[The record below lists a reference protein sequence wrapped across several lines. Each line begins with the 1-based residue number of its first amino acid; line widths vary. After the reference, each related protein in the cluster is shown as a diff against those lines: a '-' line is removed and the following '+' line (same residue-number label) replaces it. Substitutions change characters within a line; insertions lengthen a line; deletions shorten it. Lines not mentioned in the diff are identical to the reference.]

1 IGRRAFVGKI
11 RKNLPEL
18 VEHLPDLPHKLHTII
33 DDAARGRLEIKWRSK
48 ELEMLRKQLR
58 YNQRNT
64 ISAISGG
71 AMLLSGTLVLIFG
84 SGSLLPVSLATALG
98 IGLGAGGGF
107 LLIKS
112 WFDITDK
119 KAVSRY
125 KL

>member
-1 IGRRAFVGKI
+1 
-11 RKNLPEL
+11 
-18 VEHLPDLPHKLHTII
+18 
-33 DDAARGRLEIKWRSK
+33 
-48 ELEMLRKQLR
+48 
-58 YNQRNT
+58 
-64 ISAISGG
+64 
-71 AMLLSGTLVLIFG
+71 MLLSGTLVLIFG